1 MVVLDSAD
9 RVAWREANRGFIAR
23 GYPIEQT
30 RARLE
35 QRVSLDR
42 RRWAEACE
50 MGWIAALVSP
60 EHGGLGA
67 GPELFADLCEEIGR
81 GLVGDPVAGC
91 ALSASVIAEDP
102 ALAAQ
107 SLLGELIEG
116 SACCAWC
123 VAEDD
128 RTPSAKAI
136 SLELEL
142 DGDGLVIN
150 GSKTYVL
157 DADVADYLLVSAR
170 CDGSLRSVVVA
181 ADDTGVRIT
190 PARGLDLTRSVCR
203 VDFDRVQVTPPAAEW
218 DRSASAVA
226 ITRGLLLGGL
236 LVCSDAI
243 GAAERLMEMTVAYA
257 LQREVFGRT
266 LASYQAVK
274 HKCAD
279 MLCGIEGS
287 RVAAVEAARALG
299 ATAGQD
305 GEALAAAARSVHVLG
320 SFAGESCS
328 RTAGD
333 ALQLHGGIGFTWEH
347 DLHLY
352 LRRVKADQALF
363 GTVDSH
369 REALGRMTVDDALA
383 AG

>member
-1 MVVLDSAD
+1 VVVLDSAD

-23 GYPIEQT
+23 TYPVEQT

-35 QRVSLDR
+35 HRVSLDR
-42 RRWAEACE
+42 RRWIEACE
-50 MGWIAALVSP
+50 MGWISALTPS

-81 GLVGDPVAGC
+81 GLVGEPVAGC
-91 ALSASVIAEDP
+91 ALSASVIADDP
-102 ALAAQ
+102 ALAGEP
-107 SLLGELIEG
+107 LLGDLIDG

-128 RTPSAKAI
+128 RAWTADDIA
-136 SLELEL
+136 LELEPEP
-142 DGDGLVIN
+142 DGLAIN
-150 GSKTYVL
+150 GTTTYVL
-157 DADVADYLLVSAR
+157 DADVADHLLVSAR
-170 CDGSLRSVVVA
+170 CDGSVRNVVIP
-181 ADDTGVRIT
+181 ADAEGVRVT
-190 PARGLDLTRSVCR
+190 TARGFDLTRSLCR
-203 VDFDRVQVTPPAAEW
+203 VDFERVRVKLPADW
-218 DRSASAVA
+218 DPSSSAIAVR
-226 ITRGLLLGGL
+226 RGLQLGAL

-266 LASYQAVK
+266 LANYQVVK

-287 RVAAVEAARALG
+287 RVAATEAARMLAR
-299 ATAGQD
+299 ADAG
-305 GEALAAAARSVHVLG
+305 ALAAAARSIHVLK

-328 RTAGD
+328 RIAGE

-352 LRRVKADQALF
+352 LRRIKADQALF
-363 GTVDSH
+363 GPVEWH
-369 REALGRMTVDDALA
+369 RDALGRLTVDDALTP
-383 AG
+383 G